1 MQTNVSDYDGMSIT
15 ENKHDNNKGPESV
28 EIDDSD
34 GDYFQEMVCRQNTT
48 AMMSTLPLEKM
59 WW

>member
-28 EIDDSD
+28 EVDDSS
-34 GDYFQEMVCRQNTT
+34 GDFFHEMICGQNIT
-48 AMMSTLPLEKM
+48 AMVSTLPLEKLG
-59 WW
+59 